1 MYEIGKTRTLKA
13 VRAITS
19 NIIEMLRKALGWGL
33 LHLKINFKHPNKL
46 TEDNSTTNSEL
57 SDCIMNN
64 MKYR

>member
-1 MYEIGKTRTLKA
+1 MCEIGQTRTLKA

-19 NIIEMLRKALGWGL
+19 NIIEILRKALGWGL
-33 LHLKINFKHPNKL
+33 LHLTINFKHLNKL
-46 TEDNSTTNSEL
+46 TVDNSTINSDL